1 MKLYEMFILSLMEMF
16 CFVVVWNS
24 MDERFKNKSLRKA
37 IGIITVSLISILL
50 NIFEIKNAFIVNYI
64 AIIVLFILF
73 FKISFKD
80 MIFNFFIAFGIII
93 GIQMVGTYILTL
105 LYKELNYSFING
117 LIINTISTICCIII
131 GKFTPLMRIKN
142 ILDASYKVFL
152 LVFFNIVFMV
162 IIFQYFWQ
170 NNKGYIWSYNS
181 FSLPFIVIWIIMN
194 FYVLYQTIILKQQ
207 EQVIY
212 IHERYMPF
220 FTELIEEARRKQH
233 DYANHLNAIY
243 GLTELDD
250 SDICKD
256 KIREYLKG
264 LIKDFKVLDKI
275 LAIREPVL
283 SAIIYSKRALAESK
297 NIVFRLDIVNR
308 IPHYPIEDYELVD
321 ILGNLLDN
329 AIEAA
334 EKIDVKLEREVL
346 LTLGEEGK
354 KKIIEV
360 KNSGE
365 AIELKNIENIFQKGF
380 STKKGK
386 HRGYGLYNVKR
397 IVNKNNATIELSFR
411 DKYTIFKVLF

>member
-24 MDERFKNKSLRKA
+24 IDERFKNKSLRKA

-233 DYANHLNAIY
+233 DYANHLNVIY
-243 GLTELDD
+243 GLTELM
-250 SDICKD
+250 IQIYV
-256 KIREYLKG
+256 KIK
-264 LIKDFKVLDKI
+264 
-275 LAIREPVL
+275 
-283 SAIIYSKRALAESK
+283 
-297 NIVFRLDIVNR
+297 
-308 IPHYPIEDYELVD
+308 
-321 ILGNLLDN
+321 
-329 AIEAA
+329 
-334 EKIDVKLEREVL
+334 
-346 LTLGEEGK
+346 
-354 KKIIEV
+354 
-360 KNSGE
+360 
-365 AIELKNIENIFQKGF
+365 
-380 STKKGK
+380 
-386 HRGYGLYNVKR
+386 
-397 IVNKNNATIELSFR
+397 
-411 DKYTIFKVLF
+411 